1 MDSNGSS
8 EVGDTIKNIKFFL
21 LTILVCIIFAQS
33 KEVVILLHGVLRTP
47 MSMKIIELRLE
58 KEGFDV
64 LNYGYHSRQKIIEN
78 HAKDLAEFL
87 QTQEFE
93 PTDTVHF
100 VTHSMGSLVAR
111 YFLSHYKLN
120 HAGRFVMIA
129 PPNQGSSM
137 ADYLSEKKW
146 YRWIW
151 GAPAEQFLTAD
162 SSFAKNAG
170 IPPREFGI
178 IAGGKGDGAGWN
190 PIISGDDDGTVS
202 VEQTKLDSMK
212 DFIVIRNLHS
222 LLLWDKEAVEQI
234 VAFLKNGE
242 FERR

>member
-1 MDSNGSS
+1 M
-8 EVGDTIKNIKFFL
+8 KNL
-21 LTILVCIIFAQS
+21 LIIALACAIFVQS
-33 KEVVILLHGVLRTP
+33 KEIVVLLHGVLRTP

-58 KEGFDV
+58 KEGFCV
-64 LNYGYHSRQKIIEN
+64 LNYGYRSRQKIIEN
-78 HAKDLAEFL
+78 HAQDLAIFL
-87 QTQEFE
+87 EKQDFE

-111 YFLSHYKLN
+111 YFLSNYQFDPK
-120 HAGRFVMIA
+120 GRFVMIA

-162 SSFAKNAG
+162 SSFAKHAG

-178 IAGGKGDGAGWN
+178 IAGGKSDGEGWN
-190 PIISGDDDGTVS
+190 PIIPGDDDGTVS
-202 VEQTKLDSMK
+202 VEQTKLDGMK

-222 LLLWDKEAVEQI
+222 LLLWDKDAIEQI
-234 VAFLKNGE
+234 VVFLREGE
-242 FERR
+242 FGER